1 METLKQAGD
10 EMKKKL
16 TIFALIIVIIA
27 ILTIIVF
34 ANNSQNT
41 GQNKQDKVLTE
52 ISYLES
58 EFINLLNTLNNIKFE
73 NYNIEITEIK
83 EDDSSA
89 ENDKSKDNSESGGE
103 DSGGSGTTEKN
114 TKYRLE
120 PEGVL
125 TTTNNTVNWG
135 FIKERIEII
144 YASLP
149 TITLDLYSM
158 NINKDDVLNLNKDFD
173 ALALAVKEQNKE
185 KTAEALVVLY
195 DYLPKYLKSISQD
208 STKIIVM
215 ETKANIL
222 HAYRFI
228 DPSNWNGVIS
238 YTAKAIETY
247 GELFKQLPEDENKQ
261 YAINKGYILL
271 NELNNSANLKDKE
284 IYLIKYKNLL
294 EELQTI

>member
-1 METLKQAGD
+1 
-10 EMKKKL
+10 MKRKL
-16 TIFALIIVIIA
+16 TIFALIMINIGV
-27 ILTIIVF
+27 LTLTGC
-34 ANNSQNT
+34 SQSKQDIEQDK
-41 GQNKQDKVLTE
+41 QNKVMTE

-58 EFINLLNTLNNIKFE
+58 EYINLLNTLNNIRFE

-89 ENDKSKDNSESGGE
+89 ENDKSKENSESAGE
-103 DSGGSGTTEKN
+103 DSGGSGTTDKN
-114 TKYRLE
+114 RQYSLD

-125 TTTNNTVNWG
+125 TTENNTINWG
-135 FIKERIEII
+135 YIKDRIEVI
-144 YASLP
+144 YASIP
-149 TITLDLYSM
+149 TITLDLYSL

-173 ALALAVKEQNKE
+173 TLALAVKEENKE

-195 DYLPKYLKSISQD
+195 DYLPKYIKAFSQD
-208 STKIIVM
+208 YIKITVM
-215 ETKANIL
+215 ETKANVL

-228 DPSNWNGVIS
+228 DPSNWNGVIT
-238 YTAKAIETY
+238 YTQKATDIY
-247 GELFKQLPEDENKQ
+247 SNLFNQLPSDENAQ

-271 NELNNSANLKDKE
+271 NELNNAARLKDKE